1 MDMTHHDRKQVW
13 ESLSKFQ
20 KYKLNSYFISWRIQ
34 LIYRILNFVRKL
46 NTYYMGN
53 DKMSAWMREN
63 VLETSIPCMQEREAF
78 HTMKHQIF
86 VTPLG
91 QQINHLFMNLFGLV
105 IDKNG
110 FDMLSNIMDQIL
122 NVFHAYSFIYQPMI
136 TSYSSSSK
144 RFVLKS
150 CSLKKENLNTHFLKI
165 QQICRT

>member
-1 MDMTHHDRKQVW
+1 MIKLVHGGEKMFLKQAF
-13 ESLSKFQ
+13 L
-20 KYKLNSYFISWRIQ
+20 
-34 LIYRILNFVRKL
+34 
-46 NTYYMGN
+46 
-53 DKMSAWMREN
+53 A
-63 VLETSIPCMQEREAF
+63 MQERESF
-78 HTMKHQIF
+78 HAINHLIF

-110 FDMLSNIMDQIL
+110 LDMLSNIMDQIL

-150 CSLKKENLNTHFLKI
+150 CSPKKEKLEYTLPK
-165 QQICRT
+165 